1 MLTQFAELN
10 RNPRL
15 TPIIRRAGAPLRVA
29 VRGRS
34 GVGCTTVSA
43 GLAGAG
49 VAVTTDATAADV
61 SAVVIAETLKPEDR
75 SIIGQSGRP
84 TVVIL
89 NKADLAGFGVGGP
102 MAVAHR
108 RAADIRAATGS
119 PTVAMAGL
127 LAIADLDDELIGA
140 LRTLVRAPADM
151 TSTDGFVASDHPL
164 PHDVRRR
171 LLDALDRFGIASA
184 VLAVGDGADAAT
196 VRALLRRLSLIDRVV
211 EHLDA
216 AGAPVRYRRVRAAV
230 TELRALAV
238 QSGNRQL
245 AEFLVADDTAV
256 AVMAA
261 AVDVVEAEGM
271 HVDRGDDPTAHRRR
285 AVYWRRYGQGPVNAL
300 HRSCSA
306 DICRGSLRL
315 LGRCR

>member
-1 MLTQFAELN
+1 M
-10 RNPRL
+10 
-15 TPIIRRAGAPLRVA
+15 V
-29 VRGRS
+29 
-34 GVGCTTVSA
+34 
-43 GLAGAG
+43 
-49 VAVTTDATAADV
+49 
-61 SAVVIAETLKPEDR
+61 
-75 SIIGQSGRP
+75 
-84 TVVIL
+84 
-89 NKADLAGFGVGGP
+89 
-102 MAVAHR
+102 
-108 RAADIRAATGS
+108 
-119 PTVAMAGL
+119 GL

-171 LLDALDRFGIASA
+171 LLDSLDRFGIASA
-184 VLAVGDGADAAT
+184 VLAIGDGADAVA
-196 VRALLRRLSLIDRVV
+196 VRALLRRLSLVDRVV
-211 EHLDA
+211 THLEA

-245 AEFLVADDTAV
+245 TEFLAADDTAV
-256 AVMAA
+256 ALMAA

-271 HVDRGDDPTAHRRR
+271 HVDRGDDSTAHRRR
-285 AVYWRRYGQGPVNAL
+285 AVYWRRYGQGPVSAL
-300 HRSCSA
+300 HRSCSE